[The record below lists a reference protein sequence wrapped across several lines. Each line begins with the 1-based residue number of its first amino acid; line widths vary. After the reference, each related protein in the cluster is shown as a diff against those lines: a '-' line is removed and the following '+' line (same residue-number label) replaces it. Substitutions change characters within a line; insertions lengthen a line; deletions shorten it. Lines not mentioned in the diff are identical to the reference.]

1 MIECPNDQVMQCQ
14 RHLLLIMLWSS
25 TSGTNVEF
33 HIRKIKLFFFLLVFQ
48 DSAPSARRSPKG
60 HKTWLGD
67 FTIPNQV
74 RWSNPENSECLKFLG
89 NVDCVLYQILTL
101 KFIFIIFIITHV
113 TNSYVVIH
121 TGKQTLIFLGFM
133 SCHLHIRLGAIRD
146 KSAGIKFS
154 IQPVLELL
162 G

>member
-1 MIECPNDQVMQCQ
+1 MQCQ

-25 TSGTNVEF
+25 TSDTNVEF

-60 HKTWLGD
+60 HKTWVGN

-101 KFIFIIFIITHV
+101 KFIFIITHV

-133 SCHLHIRLGAIRD
+133 SCHLHIRLRAIRD